1 MKNYKIINSRYR
13 YIIYSLTVTTCIFI
27 LMNILNQNIE
37 LFWISAGFTF
47 ILLITEFVITSN
59 ILRIQAF
66 DNSNTT
72 ALGQSK
78 TVQVLHHL
86 FLPAIFYWSTIFF
99 IFSNRESYIQLI
111 ILVISFVIH
120 ALLIKNTIVFY
131 DDDLKTK
138 SVNYFFDL
146 TTIILFFYIA
156 EILVKNFH
164 SQNTIS
170 LIGFITSAF
179 LFIILNYLTI
189 LRHHHTKESFVF
201 FLIFSVVE
209 ITALVIILGNL
220 SVAPLVAGLVL
231 GLTYFLYAS
240 VINQMIEGHKLYDVL
255 VEVLIV
261 VLLIFALLQ
270 FSLS

>member
-13 YIIYSLTVTTCIFI
+13 YIIYSFAITICIFI
-27 LMNILNQNIE
+27 LMNILNQSIE

-59 ILRIQAF
+59 IFRVQTF

-72 ALGQSK
+72 ALGQNK
-78 TVQVLHHL
+78 TVQMLHHL

-99 IFSNRESYIQLI
+99 IFSNRENYIQLI

-120 ALLIKNTIVFY
+120 ALLIKNTIAFY

-156 EILVKNFH
+156 EILVTNFH
-164 SQNTIS
+164 SQNTIT
-170 LIGFITSAF
+170 LIGFIISAF
-179 LFIILNYLTI
+179 IFIFLNYLTI

-201 FLIFSVVE
+201 FLLFSIVE
-209 ITALVIILGNL
+209 ILALIVIIGSLNI
-220 SVAPLVAGLVL
+220 APLIAGLVL

-255 VEVLIV
+255 VETLIV
-261 VLLIFALLQ
+261 ILLIFALLQ